1 VGGLSHYLED
11 EGLAT
16 TQISLVREHTERIKP
31 PRALWVP
38 FELGRP
44 LGVPN
49 DSEFQARVLKSAIK
63 LLKATRGPVLEDFT
77 EDAPFRSTDGGP
89 LACPVDF
96 SPREKPITE
105 LDHLLSEFKQEVD
118 QMHNWYDLSKDHRG
132 RTTADSSGLD
142 PEMMAEFISRFVRG
156 EIPALPLQEVSLGT
170 NIKMAVEDLKAYYI
184 EAVTSQPGQ
193 PTDSGALADW
203 FWSRTTAA
211 QIINEIRKRCMK
223 DDDEHLK
230 RIGGA
235 LLIPRTQLHRFEG

>member
-11 EGLAT
+11 AGLAT

-38 FELGRP
+38 FDLGRP

-49 DSEFQARVLKSAIK
+49 DSEFQARVLKSALT
-63 LLKATRGPVLEDFT
+63 LLNAAEGPVLEDFS
-77 EDAPFRSTDGGP
+77 EDAPFRATDGGP

-96 SPREKPITE
+96 RPKEEPITE
-105 LDHLLSEFKQEVD
+105 LDHLLSEFKQEFD
-118 QMHNWYDLSKDHRG
+118 QMHNWYDLSKNQRG

-142 PEMMAEFISRFVRG
+142 PEMMAEFITRFIRG
-156 EIPALPLQEVSLGT
+156 KTPALPLPEASLGT

-193 PTDSGALADW
+193 PTDSTALADW

-211 QIINEIRKRCMK
+211 QIINEVRKRCIQ
-223 DDDEHLK
+223 DDDERIK
-230 RIGGA
+230 RIGGS
-235 LLIPRTQLHRFEG
+235 LLIPKNQLHRFEG

>member
-16 TQISLVREHTERIKP
+16 TQISLVREHTEQIKP

-49 DSEFQARVLKSAIK
+49 DSEFQARVLKSALT
-63 LLKATRGPVLEDFT
+63 LLKASRGPVLEDFS
-77 EDAPFRSTDGGP
+77 EDAPFRETDGGP
-89 LACPVDF
+89 PACPVDF
-96 SPREKPITE
+96 RPKKELITE
-105 LDHLLSEFKQEVD
+105 LDHLLSEFKQEFD
-118 QMHNWYDLSKDHRG
+118 QMHNWYNLSKNHRG

-142 PEMMAEFISRFVRG
+142 PEMTAEFITRFIRG
-156 EIPALPLQEVSLGT
+156 ETPAQPLPEASLGT
-170 NIKMAVEDLKAYYI
+170 NIKMAVEDLKAYYT

-193 PTDSGALADW
+193 PTDSTALADW

-211 QIINEIRKRCMK
+211 QVINEVRKRCMI
-223 DDDEHLK
+223 DDDEHIK
-230 RIGGA
+230 RIGSA
-235 LLIPRTQLHRFEG
+235 LLIPKSQLHRFGG